1 MSPLAKPSAT
11 REVLERHGLQLKKSL
26 GQNFLVNDDVIR
38 KIIEL
43 SGVDRRDTVLEIGP
57 GIGTLTY
64 ALLGHAASV
73 VAIERDPK
81 LPEVLA
87 DTLGPINGGGCRF
100 TLIEGDAVDVIDAGL
115 SASGYSGTSPTKLIS
130 NLPYAVAATVV
141 LDVFEKMPSV
151 KSATVMVQ
159 REVAERMRA
168 RPGSKIYGAYSVKL
182 AFYACYVD
190 SFNVAPSNFMPP
202 PHVDSTVIRFDR
214 RVLDVPS
221 STSDAQSC
229 VSERKPADVD
239 GGDVVDRGDGGKIRI
254 EAFAPAPQKLIKTA
268 CMMADAAFFAR
279 RKTIANSMRQYFA
292 GRDKTA
298 AQALPEVFSQAGID
312 PSVRGETLTL
322 DDYLRLAQSF
332 EKVIH
337 AG

>member
-1 MSPLAKPSAT
+1 MSSSVDASSPLAKPSATSVLVNFSVASPLAKPSAT

-38 KIIEL
+38 KIIGL
-43 SGVDRRDTVLEIGP
+43 SGVDRRDVVLEIGP

-64 ALLGHAASV
+64 ALLSNAASV

-87 DTLGPINGGGCRF
+87 DTLGPFGGGDRF

-115 SASGYSGTSPTKLIS
+115 SASGYCGPTPTKLIS

-151 KSATVMVQ
+151 QSATVMVQ

-168 RPGSKIYGAYSVKL
+168 RPGSKIYGAYSVKM
-182 AFYACYVD
+182 AFYTHYVD

-214 RVLDVPS
+214 CAFDAS
-221 STSDAQSC
+221 S
-229 VSERKPADVD
+229 
-239 GGDVVDRGDGGKIRI
+239 
-254 EAFAPAPQKLIKTA
+254 KLVKTA
-268 CMMADAAFFAR
+268 CMMADAGFFAR

-292 GRDKTA
+292 GRDKA
-298 AQALPEVFSQAGID
+298 VVGVLPAIFGQAGID
-312 PSVRGETLTL
+312 PAVRGEALSP
-322 DDYLRLAQSF
+322 DDYLHLAQAF
-332 EKVIH
+332 ENVVCAK
-337 AG
+337 